1 MPSTKIG
8 VLSGVMLG
16 SLIFSVSFA
25 FFFARTSAIANHYA
39 TKSQAALGGKL
50 VYDYSIGVQRMGAG
64 VEERKLMFTDNNKK
78 AQ

>member
-1 MPSTKIG
+1 MKKAS
-8 VLSGVMLG
+8 
-16 SLIFSVSFA
+16 
-25 FFFARTSAIANHYA
+25 
-39 TKSQAALGGKL
+39 LGGKL

>member
-8 VLSGVMLG
+8 VLSGVMLT
-16 SLIFSVSFA
+16 SLVAS
-25 FFFARTSAIANHYA
+25 
-39 TKSQAALGGKL
+39 AALGGKL

-64 VEERKLMFTDNNKK
+64 VEERKLMFGNDSKK